1 MADTMSY
8 HNDAASSWNP
18 ALKPDETH
26 GSSQSELVTSTSE
39 EPASQSQ
46 KQSGSMSADDR
57 EMESEL
63 PLKGDPAHSAQP
75 ATNGMVAD
83 SSAAVEEPNQSD
95 DTHQEN
101 HVQEHSHPSD
111 NIRVE
116 KSPEI
121 QWDND
126 IDFAEELRSASSPF
140 AANGIV
146 GRTNSFPAVPHD
158 ATDEKSDAR
167 KESASE
173 QLVSPQNGSF
183 NVGGES
189 AKTNGDIWHDNEAD
203 EEGAF
208 FDELKM
214 QTKPIPAPS
223 EADSRYEEG
232 VPLVQRSSNSPE
244 DPASKSPT
252 QLDSIFADDDGDDF
266 FNSVASTG
274 ASNTDRPAVTR
285 KSTAQVIESLSRD
298 SAPPPA
304 DSVPTEE
311 RQPTPTGGEISTEK
325 TTGTSEAVDEEDL
338 AARWQ
343 QELDSDDELLPADE
357 ASQPTPA
364 TQEHQPVE
372 PASGVTAPY
381 TQPDVPLAPVAP
393 MTTTNPYAPHQ
404 PSSTEMVQ
412 GLPTTPYTYSST
424 PHSLT
429 PPQSQP
435 APKPQSFLQAKEG
448 YKSPYDLPEDLTRPR
463 RPAAARKTIPSPSYT
478 AMATPPRSGSVSSM
492 PPPPP
497 ASTAVSQSIPAPSKG
512 TSAPATGNFFEELPP
527 RDIKSTPPRRSQTQ
541 SPSAQNA
548 APSLTMSPPGPFPRP
563 ASVNAPPAV
572 PKPANPYAPPP
583 PRRSQTQSPSSQMVG
598 SRLVVTP
605 VEPFPRPAS
614 VNTPPSPPKSANPY
628 ARPAPRRS
636 QTQSPGSQLAASSLT
651 MTSVEPYPRPASV
664 QTPRSPPKTTNPYAA
679 SQVPRE
685 TPQLNFIPPT
695 DGQELDPLER
705 WKGAPIFK
713 FGFGGAVVSCFPQ
726 HIPRYTAGQM
736 TPMIKSAPG
745 EVRVRH
751 FKDVLPPADSGIVRY
766 PGPLRAK
773 SKKKE
778 VIAWLSARIAFL
790 ENEGMPPVSPA
801 DPQAYKIHEDK
812 ILLWKVIRALVEHDG
827 SLEGTPEIAKSLR
840 DIISPGL
847 RPRESETASD
857 RPLSSGGLYSSTS
870 GGSQPDAVN
879 HRLLEQ
885 IRDDLLIGEREKAV
899 WRAVDNRLWGHAMIM
914 ASALDRLLWKQ
925 VIQEFVR
932 REVRAAG
939 DGVESLAAL
948 YEILAGNV
956 EECVDELVPPSARAG
971 LQMIS
976 KSDGQGSATK
986 NALDG
991 LDKWRET
998 LGLVLNN
1005 RCPGDAQAL
1014 ISLAQLLLSYNRTEA
1029 AHTCLIFARAFSAGP
1044 VFGGLDDPHAA
1055 IVLLGVDHRRFPTTF
1070 SRDEDAI
1077 LLTEVYE
1084 FATSILTGNAAASL
1098 PHLQPFKLQHANIL
1112 AESGYK
1118 AEAQQYCD
1126 AIAATLKAS
1135 TKLSP
1140 YYHQRLFSEVDELS
1154 SRLKQAPSDGSSSWM
1169 KPNMSNLSDSMW
1181 AKFSSFVAGDDSD
1194 AVSHGSGKAEEIGP
1208 FAKMTGTPT
1217 ISYSPSTTD
1226 LYGSSAAPPS
1236 QPMSSAA
1243 SRYAPVSNYVPSSP
1257 PDERRARSSLDA
1269 QRSTSLGIQFP
1280 PQSAPTSGY
1289 EPPTLQPSGPPTT
1302 SYEPPTLQPAGGST
1316 PAYEPPSFQP
1326 SGGPTGGYESPSLQ
1340 PAGEPTGGYEPP
1352 SLQPAGETTTGYE
1365 PPSLQAA
1372 AVESEGADG
1381 HKAEEEEEQKP
1392 KKKSFMD
1399 DDDDDDLVARA
1410 AALQKAEKAR
1420 RDREVDETVRK
1431 AAEADGT

>member
-18 ALKPDETH
+18 ALKPDATH
-26 GSSQSELVTSTSE
+26 GVSQSEPVTSMSE
-39 EPASQSQ
+39 KPASQFED
-46 KQSGSMSADDR
+46 QSRSTSADDR
-57 EMESEL
+57 EMRSEPPLNGGLVESA
-63 PLKGDPAHSAQP
+63 DPI
-75 ATNGMVAD
+75 TNGDAAD
-83 SSAAVEEPNQSD
+83 SPAAAEESNLSNDAQG
-95 DTHQEN
+95 QN
-101 HVQEHSHPSD
+101 HVQEHSQHSD
-111 NIRVE
+111 DVRAE
-116 KSPEI
+116 KPPEI

-126 IDFAEELRSASSPF
+126 IDFAEELRSTSSPF
-140 AANGIV
+140 ASDGIV
-146 GRTNSFPAVPHD
+146 RRTNSFPSVPHD
-158 ATDEKSDAR
+158 STDEAVQ
-167 KESASE
+167 KESAAE
-173 QLVSPQNGSF
+173 QLVSSQREPPF
-183 NVGGES
+183 TAEGER
-189 AKTNGDIWHDNEAD
+189 AKINGDMWHNDGN

-214 QTKPIPAPS
+214 QTKPMHAPS

-232 VPLVQRSSNSPE
+232 VPLVHRS
-244 DPASKSPT
+244 SKSPT
-252 QLDSIFADDDGDDF
+252 QLDSIFADDDDF
-266 FNSVASTG
+266 FKSAASTG
-274 ASNTDRPAVTR
+274 SADTDRPVVTR

-298 SAPPPA
+298 SAAP
-304 DSVPTEE
+304 SVESIHAE
-311 RQPTPTGGEISTEK
+311 QHQSTPTSAELSAIK
-325 TTGTSEAVDEEDL
+325 TATTSEAVDEEDL

-357 ASQPTPA
+357 PSQPPPV
-364 TQEHQPVE
+364 TQGYE
-372 PASGVTAPY
+372 PAEPSSASGFAAPQ
-381 TQPDVPLAPVAP
+381 TQLDVPPASVSSMPT
-393 MTTTNPYAPHQ
+393 TTTNPYAPHQ
-404 PSSTEMVQ
+404 PSSAEMVR
-412 GLPTTPYTYSST
+412 GLPTAPYTNSFAS
-424 PHSLT
+424 HSIS

-478 AMATPPRSGSVSSM
+478 AMTAPPRSGSVSSV

-497 ASTAVSQSIPAPSKG
+497 ASTAASGGTPLPPKG
-512 TSAPATGNFFEELPP
+512 SSAPATGNFFEELPP
-527 RDIKSTPPRRSQTQ
+527 RDTKSTPPRRSQTQ
-541 SPSAQNA
+541 SPSAQITH
-548 APSLTMSPPGPFPRP
+548 PSLTTSPPGPFPRP
-563 ASVNAPPAV
+563 ASVNTPPSL

-583 PRRSQTQSPSSQMVG
+583 PRRSQTQSPSSQPTG
-598 SRLVVTP
+598 SRLGVAAVD
-605 VEPFPRPAS
+605 PFPRPAS
-614 VNTPPSPPKSANPY
+614 VNTPPSPPKSSNPY
-628 ARPAPRRS
+628 APPPRRS
-636 QTQSPGSQLAASSLT
+636 QTQSPGTQITSSSLT
-651 MTSVEPYPRPASV
+651 MTSGEPFPRPASV
-664 QTPRSPPKTTNPYAA
+664 QTPRSSPKATNPYATP
-679 SQVPRE
+679 QVPRE
-685 TPQLNFIPPT
+685 VPQHNFIPPT

-713 FGFGGAVVSCFPQ
+713 FGFGGVVVSCFPQ

-745 EVRVRH
+745 EVRMRH

-773 SKKKE
+773 SKKKD
-778 VIAWLSARIAFL
+778 VIAWLSARIAYL
-790 ENEGMPPVSPA
+790 ENEGMPAVSVS
-801 DPQAYKIHEDK
+801 DPQAYKTHEDK
-812 ILLWKVIRALVEHDG
+812 VLLWKVIRALVEHDG
-827 SLEGTPEIAKSLR
+827 SLEGSPEIARSLR

-847 RPRESETASD
+847 RPQESGTASEP
-857 RPLSSGGLYSSTS
+857 PLSSGVQYSSAS
-870 GGSQPDAVN
+870 GTTQPDAVN
-879 HRLLEQ
+879 HHLVEQ
-885 IRDDLLIGEREKAV
+885 IRDDLLLGEREKAV

-914 ASALDRLLWKQ
+914 ASGMDRLLWKQ

-956 EECVDELVPPSARAG
+956 DECVDELVPPSARAG
-971 LQMIS
+971 LQMVS

-1029 AHTCLIFARAFSAGP
+1029 AHICLIFARAFSAGP

-1055 IVLLGVDHRRFPTTF
+1055 IVLLGVDHRRYPTTF

-1084 FATSILTGNAAASL
+1084 FATSVLTGNAAASL
-1098 PHLQPFKLQHANIL
+1098 PHLQSFKLQHASIL
-1112 AESGYK
+1112 AESGFK

-1208 FAKMTGTPT
+1208 FAKVTGTPT
-1217 ISYSPSTTD
+1217 ISYSPSTSD
-1226 LYGSSAAPPS
+1226 IYGSSMAAPPPPP
-1236 QPMSSAA
+1236 QPVSSAA

-1257 PDERRARSSLDA
+1257 PEERRARSSLDA
-1269 QRSTSLGIQFP
+1269 QPPTSFGIQFP
-1280 PQSAPTSGY
+1280 PHSAPTAGY
-1289 EPPTLQPSGPPTT
+1289 EPPSLQPSGAPTT
-1302 SYEPPTLQPAGGST
+1302 SYEPPSLQLVGAPTGD
-1316 PAYEPPSFQP
+1316 YEPPSMQQV
-1326 SGGPTGGYESPSLQ
+1326 GGT
-1340 PAGEPTGGYEPP
+1340 TGGYEPP
-1352 SLQPAGETTTGYE
+1352 SLQPAGDHTTGYE
-1365 PPSLQAA
+1365 PPSLQPVNEES
-1372 AVESEGADG
+1372 VEATDDQE
-1381 HKAEEEEEQKP
+1381 AEEEESKP
-1392 KKKSFMD
+1392 KKKSIMD

-1410 AALQKAEKAR
+1410 AALQKVEKAR